1 MSYHE
6 IACARCATW
15 NPPSNR
21 FCVTCALPMGSAK
34 PDVEAASEALG
45 PYEPPDPNDPDPI
58 RGIKLLAE
66 RSGYDATPS
75 GHGWR
80 VIVPLPLDRRQAVYI
95 GRGGVDRTGRASLEL
110 VSVCGPADDRAARR
124 LLLMNAKSV
133 DGHFAIKSLRGE
145 EYFVVVH
152 NLAVELIEHLDAG
165 RLIRT
170 IAESADSLED
180 RLTRGLD
187 LY

>member
-6 IACARCATW
+6 LACARCATW
-15 NPPSNR
+15 NSPSNR
-21 FCVTCALPMGSAK
+21 FCLVCALPLGTAK
-34 PDVEAASEALG
+34 PDADAASEALG
-45 PYEPPDPNDPDPI
+45 PYEPPDPHDPDHS
-58 RGIKLLAE
+58 RGIRLLAE
-66 RSGYDATPS
+66 RSGYEASPS

-80 VIVPLPLDRRQAVYI
+80 VVVPLPLDRRQAVYL
-95 GRGGVDRTGRASLEL
+95 GRGGVDHTGRAILEL

-124 LLLMNAKSV
+124 LLLLNARSV

-145 EYFVVVH
+145 EYFVVIH
-152 NLAVELIEHLDAG
+152 NVDSELVEHLDAG
-165 RLIRT
+165 KLIRS
-170 IAESADSLED
+170 IAEAADRLED